1 MTARPF
7 RFEVLR
13 RDAGSRA
20 RTGRIVTAR
29 GTVQTPAFMPVA
41 TVGAVKGITPQELR
55 RLGAEIVLANAYH
68 LSLRPGVEVIRELGG
83 LAKFMAWD
91 GPVLTDSGGFQ
102 VFSLA
107 ELVHLD
113 EEGVRIRSHLDGSIQ
128 DLTPARVVEIEEAL
142 GVDILMPL
150 DDCAPYPS
158 DLRRVEESV
167 SRTAHW
173 LARSRAAWKGGG
185 ALFGIVQGGVFENLR
200 ARSAELA
207 VDLDLP
213 GYAVGGLSVGEPR
226 ALFYE
231 VAGATAD
238 HLPAGRPRYLMG
250 AGTPEDLVRL
260 VSMGYDLFD
269 CVLPTRN
276 ARNGT
281 LFTSSGR
288 LNIRNARFARDP
300 APVDPSCACP
310 VCCRFSRAYLR
321 HLAVAGEILSPMLN
335 TIHNLAFYLRLLGDM
350 RRALEQGRFPE
361 YTSRILVDLSSEGQ
375 EGE

>member
-1 MTARPF
+1 M
-7 RFEVLR
+7 
-13 RDAGSRA
+13 
-20 RTGRIVTAR
+20 TAR

-41 TVGAVKGITPQELR
+41 TVGAVKGITPDELR

-68 LSLRPGVEVIRELGG
+68 LFLRPGADVIRELGG
-83 LAKFMAWD
+83 LSKFMGWD

-102 VFSLA
+102 IFSLA
-107 ELVHLD
+107 GLVRLGD
-113 EEGVRIRSHLDGSIQ
+113 EGVRIRSHLDGSIH

-150 DDCAPYPS
+150 DDCPPYPS
-158 DLRRVEESV
+158 EQGRVEESV
-167 SRTAHW
+167 SRTARW
-173 LARSRAAWKGGG
+173 LGRSRAAWTSEG

-207 VDLDLP
+207 VGLDLP

-226 ALFYE
+226 PLFYE
-231 VAGATAD
+231 VASTTID
-238 HLPAGRPRYLMG
+238 RLPFERPRYLMG

-281 LFTSSGR
+281 LFTSIGR

-300 APVDPSCACP
+300 APIDSRCDCP
-310 VCCRFSRAYLR
+310 VCRRFSRAYLR
-321 HLAVAGEILSPMLN
+321 HLAVAGEILSAVLN
-335 TIHNLAFYLRLLGDM
+335 TVHNLAFYLKLLGDM
-350 RRALEQGRFPE
+350 RRALEQERFPE
-361 YTSRILVDLSSEGQ
+361 YTSRILVDLSG
-375 EGE
+375 EGEEGE

>member
-1 MTARPF
+1 
-7 RFEVLR
+7 
-13 RDAGSRA
+13 
-20 RTGRIVTAR
+20 
-29 GTVQTPAFMPVA
+29 
-41 TVGAVKGITPQELR
+41 
-55 RLGAEIVLANAYH
+55 
-68 LSLRPGVEVIRELGG
+68 
-83 LAKFMAWD
+83 
-91 GPVLTDSGGFQ
+91 GFQ

-107 ELVHLD
+107 KLVHLG

-128 DLTPARVVEIEEAL
+128 DLTPARMVEIEEAL
-142 GVDILMPL
+142 GADILMPL

-173 LARSRAAWKGGG
+173 LARSRAAWKGRG

-260 VSMGYDLFD
+260 VSMGYDLF
-269 CVLPTRN
+269 
-276 ARNGT
+276 
-281 LFTSSGR
+281 
-288 LNIRNARFARDP
+288 
-300 APVDPSCACP
+300 
-310 VCCRFSRAYLR
+310 
-321 HLAVAGEILSPMLN
+321 
-335 TIHNLAFYLRLLGDM
+335 
-350 RRALEQGRFPE
+350 
-361 YTSRILVDLSSEGQ
+361 
-375 EGE
+375 

>member
-1 MTARPF
+1 MNERPF
-7 RFEVLR
+7 RFELLR
-13 RDAGSRA
+13 RDGEGRA
-20 RTGRIVTAR
+20 RRGRIVTER
-29 GTVQTPAFMPVA
+29 GTVETPAFMPVA

-55 RLGAEIVLANAYH
+55 SLGAEIVLANAYH
-68 LSLRPGVEVIRELGG
+68 LSLRPGADVVRELGG
-83 LAKFMAWD
+83 LAKFMGWD

-113 EEGVRIRSHLDGSIQ
+113 EEGVRIRSHLDGSLQ
-128 DLTPARVVEIEEAL
+128 DLTPARVVEIQEAL
-142 GVDILMPL
+142 GVDVLMPL

-158 DLRRVEESV
+158 ELRRVEESV
-167 SRTAHW
+167 ARTAHW
-173 LARSRAAWKGGG
+173 LARSRAAWKSSG
-185 ALFGIVQGGVFENLR
+185 ALFGIVQGGVFESLR
-200 ARSAELA
+200 ARSAGLA

-226 ALFYE
+226 PLFYE
-231 VAGATAD
+231 VAAATAD
-238 HLPAGRPRYLMG
+238 RLPVERPRYLMG

-276 ARNGT
+276 GRNGT
-281 LFTSSGR
+281 LFTSRGR

-300 APVDPSCACP
+300 APVDPRCDCP
-310 VCCRFSRAYLR
+310 VCTRFSRAYLR
-321 HLAVAGEILSPMLN
+321 HLAIAGEILSPMLN
-335 TIHNLAFYLRLLGDM
+335 TVHNLAFYLRLLGDM
-350 RRALEQGRFPE
+350 RRALEQGTFPE
-361 YTSRILVDLSSEGQ
+361 YTSRILVDLSRGGQ